1 MRALTI
7 KEEFGLVK
15 VETSDGKRASAATLP
30 SAMTKLFGERAW
42 NSLEVSFLAIKAS
55 PDKTNV
61 TRGRAGA

>member
-1 MRALTI
+1 MRELVI

-15 VETSDGKRASAATLP
+15 ITTSDGKKASGASVPT
-30 SAMTKLFGERAW
+30 AMTKLFGERAW